1 MLKVSKLKER
11 YLKIAKEDGIN
22 EQELKSIEYV
32 LGLTLPE
39 DFKKISQFFSGGCLG
54 TVENYSFIQGKWNNI
69 VDETKRLRE
78 TVKLPSKFIVLA
90 EPPESLIVMD
100 VESKPSIIWC
110 DSIDVYSLENKSYIR
125 NPDIWENY
133 MDFFEELLSD
143 EES

>member
-54 TVENYSFIQGKWNNI
+54 TVENYSFIQGKWKCPNQ
-69 VDETKRLRE
+69 
-78 TVKLPSKFIVLA
+78 
-90 EPPESLIVMD
+90 
-100 VESKPSIIWC
+100 
-110 DSIDVYSLENKSYIR
+110 SLEPADNGIQ
-125 NPDIWENY
+125 D
-133 MDFFEELLSD
+133 LAQ
-143 EES
+143 